1 MLSPS
6 STTNPTSPQKR
17 KKRRLSTGSHDILDL
32 TDKSI
37 TTNNPLTPL
46 SDNYRSIKK
55 STKRMITRR
64 QASSLLTPDENDHT
78 QTTKN
83 PPKPLVRSSRIAARM
98 AAAAEPTE
106 KSPSPEPQN
115 SSNVRLRLTVKS
127 STSDPPIK
135 RPKRRTKKLSKTGGD
150 TDHEFYE
157 TFGKQLT
164 KAESDTKRGTPTNAD
179 KERFELA
186 KAKAEEERGDQSDSP
201 SAADTSKQHWTA
213 ALEVPKIKKIRF
225 GDHFIDTWYVAPYP
239 EEYSRHPILYI
250 CEYCMKY
257 MKSSYVAGRHK
268 IKCPIQHPPGD
279 EIYRDGRVSIFEV
292 DGRKNKI
299 YCQNL
304 CLLAKMFLDH
314 KTLYYDVEPF
324 LFYIMTEVD
333 EKGCHFVGYFSKEKR
348 SAMNYNVSCILT
360 MPIHQRKGYGQ
371 YLIDFSYLLS
381 KTESKTGSPERPLSD
396 LGLLSYR
403 SYWKNIIF
411 RELRYQESPISIE
424 ELSLRTSMTPDDIIS
439 TLQSN
444 QMIRWDDT
452 MKTYVLEIN
461 QSIIEAHMQKMEQKQ
476 LPSVDP
482 AKLMWTPFV
491 LSRDRLAVLMGQTKT
506 VKNQD
511 EDGDVDVTGEGEK
524 ATMSRK
530 MSL

>member
-1 MLSPS
+1 MV
-6 STTNPTSPQKR
+6 
-17 KKRRLSTGSHDILDL
+17 
-32 TDKSI
+32 
-37 TTNNPLTPL
+37 
-46 SDNYRSIKK
+46 
-55 STKRMITRR
+55 TRR
-64 QASSLLTPDENDHT
+64 AASLSTPDENNHT
-78 QTTKN
+78 QTNKN
-83 PPKPLVRSSRIAARM
+83 SSKPLVRSSRIAARK
-98 AAAAEPTE
+98 AATVEPTE

-115 SSNVRLRLTVKS
+115 ASGVRLRLTVKS
-127 STSDPPIK
+127 KTNEPPIK
-135 RPKRRTKKLSKTGGD
+135 RPKRRTKKPSKVCAD
-150 TDHEFYE
+150 ADREFFE
-157 TFGKQLT
+157 TFGQQLT

-186 KAKAEEERGDQSDSP
+186 KISAEKSHINEEAKDQSPSP
-201 SAADTSKQHWTA
+201 PAPDTSKQHWTA
-213 ALEVPKIKKIRF
+213 ALEVPKIRKIRF
-225 GDHFIDTWYVAPYP
+225 GNHFIDTWYVAPYP

-268 IKCPIQHPPGD
+268 MKCPIQHPPGD
-279 EIYRDGRVSIFEV
+279 EIYRDGRISIFEV

-333 EKGCHFVGYFSKEKR
+333 DKGCHFVGYFSKEKR

-411 RELRYQESPISIE
+411 RELRHQESPVSIE
-424 ELSLRTSMTPDDIIS
+424 ELSLRTSMTADDIIS
-439 TLQSN
+439 TLQCN
-444 QMIRWDDT
+444 EMIRWDDT
-452 MKTYVLEIN
+452 TNQFILEIN
-461 QSIIEAHMQKMEQKQ
+461 QGIVEAHAHKMEQKQ
-476 LPSVDP
+476 LPAVDP
-482 AKLMWTPFV
+482 AKLTWTPFV

-506 VKNQD
+506 IKNQD
-511 EDGDVDVTGEGEK
+511 EDVEVDITGEGEK
-524 ATMSRK
+524 DK
-530 MSL
+530 QV